1 MTTPDFEINVALLGK
16 GSVLNA
22 LSDSKLEAA
31 ALAHSTQVDFKKAW
45 INLLS
50 NRCLRRL

>member
-31 ALAHSTQVDFKKAW
+31 ALAHSTTVDFKKAW

-50 NRCLRRL
+50 NRCLRTL